1 MTWTRWPALQH
12 STAPHPSTQ
21 KPHQDAMGSKQFR
34 FVIRGYKGNQAS
46 GSVPMRIFDAEPDSA
61 LAQAYGG
68 QWSHDR
74 DADGWAVVNSN
85 PAQ

>member
-1 MTWTRWPALQH
+1 
-12 STAPHPSTQ
+12 
-21 KPHQDAMGSKQFR
+21 MGSKQFR

-68 QWSHDR
+68 QWSHDW
-74 DADGWAVVNSN
+74 DAEGRAVVNSN
-85 PAQ
+85 PAHWPMILTG